1 MAHINETKPEV
12 NPKNTPQITE
22 EKPLYTKVSVKTLLS
37 DPDIQA
43 VITQKVQVPLV
54 VTIQSVKK
62 PFEDKENKDAPTVQ
76 KIHSVA
82 GTSFLDMIEVDFTLV
97 GTTVDAEYAIH
108 RQYRL
113 VDYTFALDAN
123 MVGRNFAGYSATG
136 LKLLVTKIEELKG
149 DNSHA

>member
-12 NPKNTPQITE
+12 NPQNTQKTAE
-22 EKPLYTKVSVKTLLS
+22 EKPLYSKVSVKTLLS
-37 DPDIQA
+37 DPDVQA
-43 VITQKVQVPLV
+43 VLVKKVAVPLS

-62 PFEDKENKDAPTVQ
+62 PFEDKDNKDAPTIQ

-82 GTSFLDMIEVDFTLV
+82 GTSFADMIEVDFTLV
-97 GTTVDAEYAIH
+97 GTKLDGEYAIH
-108 RQYRL
+108 KQYRL

-123 MVGRNFAGYSATG
+123 MVGRNFAGYSASG
-136 LKLLVTKIEELKG
+136 LKLLVTKIEEMKG

>member
-12 NPKNTPQITE
+12 NPQSTKKTAE
-22 EKPLYTKVSVKTLLS
+22 EKPLYSKVSVKALLS
-37 DPDIQA
+37 DPDVQA
-43 VITQKVQVPLV
+43 VLVKKISVPLT

-62 PFEDKENKDAPTVQ
+62 PFEDKDNKNAPSIQ

-82 GTSFLDMIEVDFTLV
+82 GTSFADMVEVDFSLI
-97 GTTVDAEYAIH
+97 GTTVDGEYAIH
-108 RQYRL
+108 KQYRL

-136 LKLLVTKIEELKG
+136 LKLLVTKIEEMKG
-149 DNSHA
+149 DESHA